1 MKYVI
6 SILLVAAL
14 LCSCTVLPG
23 SPTISNTVANVP
35 SDTSIHT
42 DPSITTLPPTT
53 APVTVP
59 PTQAPTPDS
68 LEAMITSMT
77 IEERV
82 GQLFLARCPDTN
94 AITDIETYHLGGFV
108 LFGRDFQY
116 ETPSSVAATIA
127 AYQSASKI
135 PMLIAVD
142 EEGGNVNRVSR
153 YPAFR
158 DTPFSSPRSLY
169 NKGGLDLVF
178 STEAE
183 KCQLLLSL
191 GINVNLAPVCDVT
204 TNPDSFMY
212 PRSLGQTPEITG
224 EFIAGML
231 NVMAQY
237 GIGST
242 LKHFPGY
249 GNNTDTHVGIAL
261 DDRPLSFLESEDLIP
276 FQSGIDAGCDAIM
289 VSHIIIQAM
298 DCQYPATLSPA
309 VHTYLRQN
317 MGFDGVI
324 VSDDLAMQAITDTYG
339 AEEAAVLAVLAGND
353 LLCVTDYKTQY
364 NAVLQAV
371 LDNRISED
379 VLNTAV
385 RRILRWKAN
394 LGLII

>member
-1 MKYVI
+1 
-6 SILLVAAL
+6 
-14 LCSCTVLPG
+14 
-23 SPTISNTVANVP
+23 
-35 SDTSIHT
+35 
-42 DPSITTLPPTT
+42 
-53 APVTVP
+53 
-59 PTQAPTPDS
+59 
-68 LEAMITSMT
+68 MT

-94 AITDIETYHLGGFV
+94 AIADIETYHLGGFV

-116 ETPSSVAATIA
+116 ETPNSVAATIA

-237 GIGST
+237 GIGCT

-261 DDRPLSFLESEDLIP
+261 DDRPLSILESEDLIP

-298 DCQYPATLSPA
+298 DRQYPATLSPA